1 MKKVIFVA
9 IFALMT
15 FGAITQGSAA
25 EGGLPGGVRSLLNE
39 AIGGKEG
46 GAAEDRAWLK
56 ATQVK
61 IDEEN
66 EKIDRGVDRG
76 DISKRDARRFKD
88 DLNDIL
94 DKIDRM
100 KKEGQ
105 ISQREKD
112 GIEDDID
119 KLDRKIF
126 RERREDKKRY

>member
-1 MKKVIFVA
+1 MKKMIFAV

-15 FGAITQGSAA
+15 FGAIAQSTAA
-25 EGGLPGGVRSLLNE
+25 EGGLPEGVRSLLNE
-39 AIGGKEG
+39 AIVGKDG

-56 ATQVK
+56 AMQSK
-61 IDEEN
+61 IDAEN
-66 EKIDRGVDRG
+66 QKVDRGVDRG

-94 DKIDRM
+94 DKMDRM
-100 KKEGQ
+100 RKEGQ

-119 KLDRKIF
+119 RLDRKIS
-126 RERREDKKRY
+126 REGREERRRY